1 MDAHP
6 AVLYSAFDVVPSPK
20 GASTHITYFVRGL
33 VDAGY
38 RVQLITAGDPSLP
51 ERDSYCGA
59 DMLRVPG
66 GDDPNFL
73 KRAIEFGQAVM
84 QHIDESCSCHSE
96 PHPELVEGRGE
107 ESLSCRTETL
117 RSAQGDRYAVCHFRS
132 IWCGLPI
139 VQTKSRY
146 GYKTL
151 FEVNGLPSVELKY
164 HYPALKGSTVLQK
177 IKEQEIATLL
187 LADAIIC
194 PSAVT
199 RAFVASLGIPREK
212 ITVIPNGVDIKL
224 FMPQPLDPPSDSR
237 TILYVGTLAD
247 WQGLDLLIEA
257 MPLIVAQSPA
267 KLKIV
272 GRGRGR
278 QHKDLAKRIR
288 KLGLEDRVSIEP
300 AVPHHEMPAIIA
312 QANVCVAP
320 LAYNDRNVTQG
331 CCPIKIIEYMACAR
345 PIVAANLPVV
355 RELVR
360 DDVDTLLFTPDD
372 PADLARCVLAVLND
386 ASLAQR
392 LAESAAKRAKDRF
405 SWREAQKKLVRVY
418 ERLTENEKR
427 DA

>member
-1 MDAHP
+1 MDANEP

-51 ERDSYCGA
+51 ECDTYCGA
-59 DMLRVPG
+59 DMLRVLG

-84 QHIDESCSCHSE
+84 RHIEC
-96 PHPELVEGRGE
+96 GGI
-107 ESLSCRTETL
+107 
-117 RSAQGDRYAVCHFRS
+117 AQSVPPYVGMRPYDVTHFRS

-139 VQTKSRY
+139 VQARPRF

-164 HYPALKGSTVLQK
+164 HYPALKGSAVLSK

-199 RAFVASLGIPREK
+199 RAFVASLARSVPREK
-212 ITVIPNGVDIKL
+212 ITVIPNGVDTKL
-224 FMPQPLDPPSDSR
+224 FTPQPLNPPSDSR
-237 TILYVGTLAD
+237 TLLYVGTLAD

-257 MPLIVAQSPA
+257 MSAIVAQSPA

-300 AVPHHEMPAIIA
+300 AAPHHEMPAIIA
-312 QANVCVAP
+312 QADVCVAP

-331 CCPIKIIEYMACAR
+331 CCPLKIIEYMASGR
-345 PIVAANLPVV
+345 PVVAANLPVV
-355 RELVR
+355 RELAR
-360 DDVDTLLFTPDD
+360 DDVDALLFTPDD
-372 PADLARCVLAVLND
+372 PADLARCVLAILND
-386 ASLAQR
+386 ASLARR
-392 LAESAAKRAKDRF
+392 LAGSAAERARDKF
-405 SWREAQKKLVRVY
+405 SWREAQKKLVKVY
-418 ERLTENEKR
+418 EKLLDEGRTTNDL
-427 DA
+427 

>member
-1 MDAHP
+1 MDTNKP

-38 RVQLITAGDPSLP
+38 RVHLITAGDPSLP
-51 ERDSYCGA
+51 ERDTYCGA
-59 DMLRVPG
+59 GMLRVPS
-66 GDDPNFL
+66 GDDSNFL

-84 QHIDESCSCHSE
+84 RHLADM
-96 PHPELVEGRGE
+96 GM
-107 ESLSCRTETL
+107 
-117 RSAQGDRYAVCHFRS
+117 SAYGVAHFRS

-139 VQTKSRY
+139 VQAKSRY

-199 RAFVASLGIPREK
+199 RAFITSLGIPREK
-212 ITVIPNGVDIKL
+212 ITVIPNGVDTKL
-224 FMPQPLDPPSDSR
+224 FAPHLLNHPTTQLPNYP

-257 MPLIVAQSPA
+257 MPAIVAQSPA

-288 KLGLEDRVSIEP
+288 KLGLEDRVSIES

-312 QANVCVAP
+312 QADVCVAP

-331 CCPIKIIEYMACAR
+331 CCPIKVIEYMACAR
-345 PIVAANLPVV
+345 PIIAANLPVV

-360 DDVDTLLFTPDD
+360 DDVDALLFTPDD

-392 LAESAAKRAKDRF
+392 LAESAAKRAKAKF
-405 SWREAQKKLVRVY
+405 SWREAQKKLLKVY
-418 ERLTENEKR
+418 ERLVR
-427 DA
+427 DV

>member
-1 MDAHP
+1 MDKP

-20 GASTHITYFVRGL
+20 GASTHITYFARGL

-51 ERDSYCGA
+51 ERDTYCGA

-84 QHIDESCSCHSE
+84 QHIDSIGMPSY
-96 PHPELVEGRGE
+96 GI
-107 ESLSCRTETL
+107 
-117 RSAQGDRYAVCHFRS
+117 CHFRS

-139 VQTKSRY
+139 VQAKSRY

-151 FEVNGLPSVELKY
+151 FEVNGLPSIELKY
-164 HYPALKGSTVLQK
+164 HYPALKGSTVLSK

-199 RAFVASLGIPREK
+199 RAFVTSLGTPREK
-212 ITVIPNGVDIKL
+212 ITVIPNGVDTKL
-224 FMPQPLDPPSDSR
+224 FTPQPLNPSSDSR
-237 TILYVGTLAD
+237 TLLYVGTLAD

-257 MPLIVAQSPA
+257 MSAIVAQSPA

-288 KLGLEDRVSIEP
+288 KLGLGDRVSIEP

-312 QANVCVAP
+312 QADVCVAP

-331 CCPIKIIEYMACAR
+331 CCPIKVIEYMACAR

-360 DDVDTLLFTPDD
+360 DDVDALLFTPDD

-392 LAESAAKRAKDRF
+392 LAGSAAKRAKDKF
-405 SWREAQKKLVRVY
+405 SWREAQKKLIKVHETL
-418 ERLTENEKR
+418 ERQT
-427 DA
+427 

>member
-1 MDAHP
+1 MDTQP

-38 RVQLITAGDPSLP
+38 RVQLITAGDPTLP
-51 ERDSYCGA
+51 ERDTYCGA
-59 DMLRVPG
+59 NMLRVPG

-73 KRAIEFGQAVM
+73 KRAVEFGQVVM
-84 QHIDESCSCHSE
+84 RHIDGIGMPSY
-96 PHPELVEGRGE
+96 GI
-107 ESLSCRTETL
+107 
-117 RSAQGDRYAVCHFRS
+117 CHFRS

-139 VQTKSRY
+139 VQAKSRF

-164 HYPALKGSTVLQK
+164 HYPTLKGSAVLSK

-199 RAFVASLGIPREK
+199 RAFIASLGISREK
-212 ITVIPNGVDIKL
+212 ITVIPNGVDTKL
-224 FMPQPLDPPSDSR
+224 FTPQLLNPPSDSR
-237 TILYVGTLAD
+237 TLLYVGTLAD
-247 WQGLDLLIEA
+247 WQGLDLLVEA
-257 MPLIVAQSPA
+257 MSAIVAQTPA

-288 KLGLEDRVSIEP
+288 KLGLEDHVSIEP
-300 AVPHHEMPAIIA
+300 AAPHHEMPAIIA
-312 QANVCVAP
+312 QADVCVAP

-331 CCPIKIIEYMACAR
+331 CCPLKIIEYMACAR

-355 RELVR
+355 RELAR
-360 DDVDTLLFTPDD
+360 DDVDALLFTPDD
-372 PADLARCVLAVLND
+372 PADLARCVLALLND
-386 ASLAQR
+386 GSLAQR
-392 LAESAAKRAKDRF
+392 LAGSAAERARDKF
-405 SWREAQKKLVRVY
+405 SWREAQKKLLRVY
-418 ERLTENEKR
+418 AQLLST
-427 DA
+427 A